1 MLRRKPEKLFHFR
14 TRREE
19 TFSGY
24 TETACDGR
32 RAVTEMCFYHAE
44 RGFNVVDIASTR
56 SLVVHTNQQKEAT
69 KIERKTLPK
78 EERKYELMFP
88 RSEDGTLFW

>member
-69 KIERKTLPK
+69 KIEGKPYQRK
-78 EERKYELMFP
+78 
-88 RSEDGTLFW
+88 SENMN